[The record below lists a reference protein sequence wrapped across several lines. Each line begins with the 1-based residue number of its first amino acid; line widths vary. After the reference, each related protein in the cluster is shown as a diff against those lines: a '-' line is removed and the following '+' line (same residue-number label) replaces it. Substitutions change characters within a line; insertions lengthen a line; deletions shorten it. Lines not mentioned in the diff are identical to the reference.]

1 MANKPAPKNWND
13 VQVAIAT
20 VSMVTTLAA
29 WNLFAGPDRASAL
42 ERAQEQAT
50 SDPLATANAV
60 IAAPATPQ
68 SGKIYFGG
76 VEPKQIVVVVQ
87 KQRRSGGSG
96 GDSSGGG
103 DNGGGGGGIASSGG
117 GGGGGG
123 VAAPPPASG
132 GGGGGGGT
140 GGS

>member
-42 ERAQEQAT
+42 ERAQEQTT

-60 IAAPATPQ
+60 IAAPAIPQ

-87 KQRRSGGSG
+87 KQRRSGGGG

-103 DNGGGGGGIASSGG
+103 DNGGGGGGGIASSGG

-132 GGGGGGGT
+132 GGGGGGT